1 MAKVLPPPVLIVR
14 PQRTQ
19 RRWHRTLLL
28 GLVWTASLLLVVLL
42 QQRFGLLADQTALAR
57 VDKERGDLL
66 KQVAVAKR
74 GEQVATTA
82 NSELQQNLRDRQ
94 EEIAGLRADL
104 AFYSRLTDGHSKP
117 EGLSVHGI
125 HLKAGA
131 SPHVYNFTVILTQTL
146 KSGEVSS
153 GHMRVNV
160 SGVRAGK
167 LVTLGWSEVAP
178 NQDASGLAFSFK
190 YFQQVAGTL
199 MLPDDFTPNRIHV
212 EAGAGGDGG
221 RAEQEFAW
229 NDALTA
235 QEFADVQH

>member
-14 PQRTQ
+14 PRRAQ
-19 RRWHRTLLL
+19 RRWRTALLL
-28 GLVWTASLLLVVLL
+28 GLAWAASLLAITLL
-42 QQRFGLLADQTALAR
+42 QQRFGVLADQTALVQSGKQR
-57 VDKERGDLL
+57 DDLL
-66 KQVAVAKR
+66 NQLAVARR
-74 GEQVATTA
+74 GEQVATMA
-82 NSELQQNLRDRQ
+82 NGELQQNLRDRQ

-131 SPHVYNFTVILTQTL
+131 SAHVYNFTVTLTQTL

-153 GHMRVNV
+153 GHVRVGV

-167 LVTLGWSEVAP
+167 LVTLGWGEVAP
-178 NQDASGLAFSFK
+178 NQDTAGLPFSFK

-199 MLPDDFTPNRIHV
+199 MLPDDFTPNRILV
-212 EAGAGGDGG
+212 EAGAGSDNG

-229 NDALTA
+229 NDALSA

>member
-14 PQRTQ
+14 PQRAQ
-19 RRWHRTLLL
+19 KRWRRTLLL
-28 GLVWTASLLLVVLL
+28 GLAWAASLAAVVVLL
-42 QQRFGLLADQTALAR
+42 QRYGSVADHAALA
-57 VDKERGDLL
+57 KATHERDDLL
-66 KQVAVAKR
+66 KQVAVAQR
-74 GEQVATTA
+74 GEQVAKA
-82 NSELQQNLRDRQ
+82 ASGELQQNLRDRQ

-117 EGLSVHGI
+117 EGLNVHGI
-125 HLKAGA
+125 HLKPGA
-131 SPHVYNFTVILTQTL
+131 AAHVFNFTVTLTQTL

-153 GHMRVNV
+153 GRVRVSV

-167 LVTLGWSEVAP
+167 LVTLGWGDVAP
-178 NQDASGLAFSFK
+178 NQDASGLSFSFK

-212 EAGAGGDGG
+212 EAGADAG
-221 RAEQEFAW
+221 RADQEFAW

-235 QEFADVQH
+235 QEVADVQH

>member
-14 PQRTQ
+14 PQRMQ
-19 RRWHRTLLL
+19 RRWRRTLLL
-28 GLVWTASLLLVVLL
+28 GLAWAASLLLATLL
-42 QQRFGLLADQTALAR
+42 QERFGILADQSAVAR
-57 VDKERGDLL
+57 AEKERGDLL
-66 KQVAVAKR
+66 KQVAVARR

-82 NSELQQNLRDRQ
+82 NGELQQNLRDRQ

-117 EGLSVHGI
+117 EGLNVHGVQ
-125 HLKAGA
+125 LRVGA
-131 SPHVYNFTVILTQTL
+131 SAHVYNFTVTLTQTL

-153 GHMRVNV
+153 GHMRVSV

-167 LVTLGWSEVAP
+167 LVTLGWGEVAP

-212 EAGAGGDGG
+212 EASAGGDGA

-235 QEFADVQH
+235 QEFVDVQH

>member
-14 PQRTQ
+14 PQRAQQ
-19 RRWHRTLLL
+19 RWRKMLLL
-28 GLVWTASLLLVVLL
+28 SLIWAASLFAVFFLL
-42 QQRFGLLADQTALAR
+42 QRFGAVADQAVLSKI
-57 VDKERGDLL
+57 VKERDDLL

-74 GEQVATTA
+74 GEQVASAA
-82 NSELQQNLRDRQ
+82 NGELQQNLRDRQ

-125 HLKAGA
+125 HLKPGA
-131 SPHVYNFTVILTQTL
+131 SAHVYNFIVTLTQTL

-153 GHMRVNV
+153 GHVRVSV

-167 LVTLGWSEVAP
+167 LVTLGWGDVAP
-178 NQDASGLAFSFK
+178 NTDAAGLSFSFK
-190 YFQQVAGTL
+190 YFQQVSGSL
-199 MLPDDFTPNRIHV
+199 MLPEDFTPNRIQV
-212 EAGAGGDGG
+212 DAAGSEAGRVD
-221 RAEQEFAW
+221 QEFAW
-229 NDALTA
+229 NDALSA